1 MSEQNKEIQV
11 DQSDDAS
18 VTDPSEQ
25 TNSGTPGK
33 SRAERLLVR
42 KMDFFILPMLAT
54 SFLVAYLD
62 RNNLGNARIM
72 TLQKDLRMTDG
83 QFYNCLMLFFVGYC
97 VFMLPANL
105 LLRVIGPH
113 RQLGGASILLG
124 VCVFVMS
131 AARNWKTIAGV
142 RVLIGA
148 SEAFIQ
154 SLVLYTNVWYK
165 RDEVAT
171 RGAVYYSAATIS
183 GSFSG
188 LLAYGVEKN
197 LTGVHGKAGWQWLF
211 IIEGAIAVGLGL
223 LVWIILPGF
232 PDQMKNKKKF
242 PFTDKEVALAI
253 DRSLVYNTPESK
265 VQPRQ
270 ILIAFKDARLYL
282 FSLITGS
289 LGLGVASLS
298 SFLPSFIRAFGFSP
312 LNTQLFSVI
321 PYACATAT
329 MIVVNILSD
338 RTGLK
343 GYFLMGTLGLSC
355 VGYIILLTVT
365 NVPVLIFGTCLV
377 SSGVFPSVVLL
388 VAWVGINI
396 AGYTKRATV
405 YAISQ
410 VFSQCLSMIGTQIY
424 KKSPRYI
431 EGHCIVLALLVTGL
445 ILTVTAQAIMRIKN
459 RGKERVKAEY
469 ASRNEIHPHME
480 KSLEEVYDDHIAFRY
495 IL

>member
-11 DQSDDAS
+11 DQSEDAS

-165 RDEVAT
+165 RDEVALGELFIT
-171 RGAVYYSAATIS
+171 PLRQY
-183 GSFSG
+183 
-188 LLAYGVEKN
+188 LAPLV
-197 LTGVHGKAGWQWLF
+197 WLF